1 MKKQENKEG
10 SSNVQLLPPYMPKV
24 EENHLTLQKARVNI
38 HMVCVT

>member
-10 SSNVQLLPPYMPKV
+10 SSNVQLLPPHMPKV